1 MKIAEFV
8 HRHYVAERRA
18 RVLSSQL
25 ADLISRDARV
35 LDIGCGDGLISY
47 LIMRLRP
54 DLSVQGIDVLVRDKT
69 WIPVESFDGR
79 HIPFEN
85 TSFDTVI
92 LIDVLHH
99 ADDAVGL
106 LREAIRVSHQNV
118 LIKDHTLEGFLSGP
132 TLRFMD
138 RAGNLHH
145 GVPLRYEYWPRQ
157 RWSRT
162 FESLG
167 VKVIKWKQH
176 LGLYP
181 WPATWVFDRSLHFLV
196 RLDVG

>member
-1 MKIAEFV
+1 MRIAEFA

-18 RVLSSQL
+18 RVLSSHL
-25 ADLISRDARV
+25 ANLIPWDARV
-35 LDIGCGDGLISY
+35 LDIGCGDGLITH

-54 DLSVQGIDVLVRDKT
+54 DLSFQGIDVLVRDKT

-79 HIPFEN
+79 HIPFGN
-85 TSFDTVI
+85 ASFDAVMFV
-92 LIDVLHH
+92 DVLHH
-99 ADDAVGL
+99 AEDAVGL
-106 LREAIRVSHQNV
+106 LGEAIRVSRHTV
-118 LIKDHTLEGFLSGP
+118 LIKDHTLEGFLAGP

-138 RAGNLHH
+138 RTGNLHH
-145 GVPLRYEYWPRQ
+145 CVSLRYEYWPRQ

-181 WPATWVFDRSLHFLV
+181 WPVGWVFDRSLHFVV
-196 RLDVG
+196 RLDVE